1 MKKCPYCGRENT
13 DGAISCHEC
22 GTDLNTAAPVTEEAD
37 VPWQKVALQE
47 NEVEADLLDVELN
60 NQGIP
65 HLMVS
70 YRDAAL
76 DGLFQTLPD
85 RRATPNRAKR
95 LECVRFIGAFRPA
108 RDSPRFMVP
117 MHSKKRMGPF
127 HEPTQPG
134 PLPEGDSAVVRVRSV
149 PLLGGVRGL
158 PMLLRI

>member
-76 DGLFQTLPD
+76 DGLFQTLRD
-85 RRATPNRAKR
+85 RQATPNRAKR

-108 RDSPRFMVP
+108 RDGQWFMALMCAQVESWPSLNAVAAVSSRRLPPRL
-117 MHSKKRMGPF
+117 
-127 HEPTQPG
+127 PG
-134 PLPEGDSAVVRVRSV
+134 PIKSV
-149 PLLGGVRGL
+149 PLNAV
-158 PMLLRI
+158 